1 MFGSLKDFIDVENTK
16 PFFENRNN
24 SIQEDLEAISP
35 LSKYS
40 KKNALQIRKRRTMS
54 GVETYKASDKSLL
67 FSKFSKNYPQIEA
80 TKKQSFKKE
89 EANLISSRKPIS

>member
-1 MFGSLKDFIDVENTK
+1 
-16 PFFENRNN
+16 
-24 SIQEDLEAISP
+24 
-35 LSKYS
+35 
-40 KKNALQIRKRRTMS
+40 MS